1 MFTQQSSYPFVLLAL
16 AVAGLAATVGLLT
29 LALQGLKV
37 FW

>member
-1 MFTQQSSYPFVLLAL
+1 MFTQQSSYPYVLMAL

-29 LALQGLKV
+29 LALHGFKV

>member
-1 MFTQQSSYPFVLLAL
+1 MHTERTSYPFVLMTL

-29 LALQGLKV
+29 LALSGFKV